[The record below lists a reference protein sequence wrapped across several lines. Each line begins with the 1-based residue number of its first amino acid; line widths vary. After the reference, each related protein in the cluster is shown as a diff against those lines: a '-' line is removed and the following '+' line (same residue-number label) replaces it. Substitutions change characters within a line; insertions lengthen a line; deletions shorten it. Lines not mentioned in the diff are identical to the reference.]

1 MLKNLPIV
9 LKLFLILLIPSV
21 LSGFLIYQLNKS
33 SEVQVAAQTHI
44 NEVIE
49 LTQLL
54 NNVAHNFAV
63 ERGLSAGYLGSGG
76 TQGKQALQSQRKN
89 ADSAADALL
98 LNIDKIQSLSL
109 NKHSLDVLQ
118 QLQQLFS
125 KRTEIRTNVD
135 ALSPDSGFF
144 DFYST
149 INAHAITLTE
159 KLSVYITDPELSAKF
174 KSSIQL
180 IWLKEHLGQVRG
192 ALNGVFA
199 KGDYTPQRAQAVS
212 RFIAEIRKREKQF
225 THYSNNKYLQR
236 FEALKTDPQVI
247 NVKAMTAIFINNV
260 AIRNDKKSLLL
271 LLSQDALS
279 AQSMD
284 DLNAIVLN
292 MKPYLSADVYS
303 ALRNDVSDIKAER
316 NITGK
321 QKSAIG
327 KRLATAV
334 ILPHVDAKTWFV
346 RATDEIKLVNELIKS
361 LATEIANSAKQ
372 NLNSTEQTL
381 QNAFYTALAFLL
393 VSLIIGFVI
402 ANSFKKALNII
413 QQTIQQIQQDN
424 DYSLRIAINQR
435 DEIGNTAKNV
445 NALLEN
451 LSNAFSEIGD
461 MSNALANG
469 RYNQINYSGKYNG
482 DLAKVV
488 SQIETASKQVGIG
501 VGEIRKVM
509 SAVKQGDFSNSISEN
524 LQGQLGQLKDDV
536 NSTVNTCNRSFSAIS
551 NVVNDLACGNL
562 SNQYT
567 HQLQGEFAVLLDSA
581 INCRDTLQQIIEKDI
596 QQLVDCAT
604 LGELDVSINEKNK
617 QGGFLTLTQSINK
630 LQQINR
636 NVIDEVDNVFANLSQ
651 GNLAVTIDG
660 EYEGAYARL
669 QLNANKTIST
679 LNHIIENEITEIVQS
694 CLSGELTTRINTED
708 KSGFFLSLSESL
720 NNLVALN
727 QNVISELNSVANA
740 LANGNLHIHVNG
752 DYTGEFNTLK
762 TNINKSLEQLSQ
774 VIEVEVQDVIGALQV
789 GNLDKRIDS
798 ANKQGCFLQ
807 LSDGVN
813 EIISVVSRVLNDL
826 GQLFESLVAGDLRAS
841 VTTHYDGQFKRLKD
855 NANTSVGKL
864 NSLLSNLLN
873 LAQSVSNSVHEI
885 AHANEDLRRRT
896 ESQAS
901 AVEETSVSV
910 QRVHE
915 SAKVAQSNLLDT
927 EKLMLTMQTSAQNGQ
942 VIALEAKETMQQ
954 VSASS
959 DRIKNIIG
967 VIDEIA
973 FQTNL
978 LALNAAV
985 EAARAG
991 EHGRGFSV
999 VASEVRSL
1007 AQRSAQSANE
1017 IKSLITSSVEQ
1028 VSHGNLHVEQSSEAL
1043 VGIANSINNANEKME
1058 EIAEANKRQTASFNE
1073 INIAV
1078 TNIEESTQQNAAMVE
1093 QIASSAAVLNE
1104 ETKRMVDE
1112 VNFFKIG

>member
-9 LKLFLILLIPSV
+9 LKLLLILLIPSV
-21 LSGFLIYQLNKS
+21 LSGFLIYQLNKN
-33 SEVQVAAQTHI
+33 SEVQVTAQTHI

-54 NNVAHNFAV
+54 NNLAHNFAV

-76 TQGKQALQSQRKN
+76 TQGKQALQLQRKN

-98 LNIDKIQSLSL
+98 LKIDKIQSLSL
-109 NKHSLDVLQ
+109 NKHSLDVVQ
-118 QLQQLFS
+118 QLQKTLS
-125 KRTEIRTNVD
+125 ERMNIREKVD
-135 ALSPDSGFF
+135 ALVPDSGFF
-144 DFYST
+144 HFYSA
-149 INAHAITLTE
+149 INADAITLTE
-159 KLSVYITDPELSAKF
+159 KLSVYITEPELSAKF

-199 KGDYTPQRAQAVS
+199 KGDYTPQRAEAVN
-212 RFIAEIRKREKQF
+212 RFLAEIRKREKQF
-225 THYSNNKYLQR
+225 THYANNDYLKR
-236 FEALKTDPQVI
+236 FEALKTDPQVV
-247 NVKAMTAIFINNV
+247 NVKAMTATFTNNV
-260 AIRNDKKSLLL
+260 ELRNDKKSLLL

-279 AQSMD
+279 TQSID
-284 DLNAIVLN
+284 EVSAIVLN
-292 MKPYLSADVYS
+292 MKPYLPAHVFS
-303 ALRNDVSDIKAER
+303 ALLNDVSRLSADR
-316 NITGK
+316 DITGN
-321 QKSAIG
+321 QKSAIS

-334 ILPHVDAKTWFV
+334 ILPHVDAKTWFAS
-346 RATDEIKLVNELIKS
+346 ATDEIKLVNGLIKA
-361 LATEIANSAKQ
+361 LATEITNTAKQ
-372 NLNSTEQTL
+372 NLNSTEQAL
-381 QNAFYTALAFLL
+381 QNALYTALAFLL

-402 ANSFKKALNII
+402 AHSFKKALNII
-413 QQTIQQIQQDN
+413 QLTIQQIQRDN
-424 DYSLRIAINQR
+424 DYSLRITLNQH
-435 DEIGNTAKNV
+435 DEIGQTAKSI

-451 LSNAFSEIGD
+451 LGNAFSEIGN

-469 RYNQINYSGKYNG
+469 QYNQINYSGKYNG

-488 SQIETASKQVGIG
+488 SQIETAGNQVGIG

-509 SAVKQGDFSNSISEN
+509 SAVKKGDFSNTISRN

-536 NSTVNTCNRSFSAIS
+536 NSTVQTCNRSFSAIS
-551 NVVNDLACGNL
+551 TVVNDLACGNL

-567 HQLQGEFAVLLDSA
+567 NQLQGEFAVLLDSA
-581 INCRDTLQQIIEKDI
+581 IDCRDTLQQIIEKDI

-604 LGELDVSINEKNK
+604 SGELDVSINEKNK

-636 NVIDEVDNVFANLSQ
+636 NVINEVDKVFDNLAQ
-651 GNLAVTIDG
+651 GYLAVTIDG

-694 CLSGELTTRINTED
+694 CLSGELTKRINTED
-708 KSGFFLSLSESL
+708 KSGFFLSLSNSL

-740 LANGNLHIHVNG
+740 LANGNLHIYVNG
-752 DYTGEFNTLK
+752 NYSGEFNTLK
-762 TNINKSLEQLSQ
+762 MNINKSLEQLSQ
-774 VIEVEVQDVIGALQV
+774 VIEVEVQDVISALQL

-813 EIISVVSRVLNDL
+813 EIIVVVSRVLNDL
-826 GQLFESLVAGDLRAS
+826 DHLFESLVAGDLRAS

-901 AVEETSVSV
+901 AVEQTSVSV

-927 EKLMLTMQTSAQNGQ
+927 EQLMLTMQTSAQNGQ

-1028 VSHGNLHVEQSSEAL
+1028 VSHGNLHVDQSSEAL
-1043 VGIANSINNANEKME
+1043 VGIAHSITNANEKME

-1093 QIASSAAVLNE
+1093 QIASSAAALNE

-1112 VNFFKIG
+1112 VNFFKVG